1 MKKAYEPPFV
11 EIDRFL
17 FEDILTSSG
26 IGAGDGVI
34 DTLDDD
40 DPTNDTEV

>member
-1 MKKAYEPPFV
+1 MKKQYNSP
-11 EIDRFL
+11 EIKIEQFL

-34 DTLDDD
+34 DTLDSDE
-40 DPTNDTEV
+40 PQIEG